1 MSSETFVELKIN
13 DDPSSCPS
21 HVDNKSETKEQQA
34 SGEQPVVNSS
44 ANHSATK
51 KLDDAILI
59 LGRID
64 RDSIVNALV
73 QASSILQGDETI
85 EKKGVSD
92 EIDRLLPA
100 LSSLPFNWNDT
111 DDANANK
118 ANDRNKGRKLNRVV
132 FELTKD
138 ERLKI
143 VDQLM
148 NLKSYAI
155 LYYESVMSETKSS
168 LVKELIKENQNLIN
182 LLLTGLPFRTVKC
195 DAEIGK
201 QQKSQSKTEKF

>member
-21 HVDNKSETKEQQA
+21 HVDNKSEPREQQA

-44 ANHSATK
+44 ANQSGTK

-59 LGRID
+59 LGRIE
-64 RDSIVNALV
+64 RDSIVNTLV

-85 EKKGVSD
+85 EKKKVSD

-100 LSSLPFNWNDT
+100 LSSLPFNWNDA
-111 DDANANK
+111 DDANTNK
-118 ANDRNKGRKLNRVV
+118 EIDRNKGRKLNSVV

-138 ERLKI
+138 ERLQI
-143 VDQLM
+143 VGHLM

-155 LYYESVMSETKSS
+155 LYCESVASETKSD
-168 LVKELIKENQNLIN
+168 LMKENQNLVN
-182 LLLTGLPFRTVKC
+182 LLLSGLPFKTIKC
-195 DAEIGK
+195 DAEISKPKVTGK
-201 QQKSQSKTEKF
+201 CSFS